1 MLSYICK
8 YIVAHSQFMGGKKLR
23 KILITGALGQIG
35 SELTEEM
42 RRIYGSD
49 NVVAS
54 SRRIKEGHEKL
65 IESGPFEVIDVND
78 PETLASAVDKYKI
91 NTIVNLAA
99 ILSATG
105 EKDPQQCWNIN
116 MNGLY
121 NILGIAKEK
130 NCMVFTPSS
139 IAAFGPSTPKD
150 NTPQDTIQ
158 RPTTMY
164 GVTKVAGE
172 LLCDYYY
179 KKFGVDT
186 RGVRFPGLI
195 SYATLPG
202 GGTTDYAV
210 HIYYE
215 ALKSKKY
222 SSFIQK
228 GTYMDMMYM
237 PDALRAI
244 IDLIEAAP
252 DRLKHRNA
260 FNVSAMSFEPEML
273 SASIRKFIPEFKLEY
288 DVDPVRQEIADSWP
302 NSLDDS
308 DAKEEWDWNPKYD
321 LDAMTK
327 DMLEKLRIKLN
338 IQG

>member
-1 MLSYICK
+1 M
-8 YIVAHSQFMGGKKLR
+8 R

-42 RRIYGSD
+42 REIYGAD

-54 SRRIKEGHEKL
+54 NRRIKEGHEEL
-65 IESGPFEVIDVND
+65 IASGPFEIIDVND
-78 PETLASAVDKYKI
+78 AASLSSAVEKHKI

-99 ILSATG
+99 ILSAKG
-105 EKDPQQCWNIN
+105 EKSPDQCWNIN
-116 MNGLY
+116 INGLL
-121 NILGIAKEK
+121 NVLETAKEK
-130 NCMVFTPSS
+130 NCLVFTPSS

-150 NTPQDTIQ
+150 KTPQDTIQ

-195 SYATLPG
+195 SYKTLPG

-215 ALKSKKY
+215 ALKNKKY

-237 PDALRAI
+237 PDAISAVI
-244 IDLIEAAP
+244 QLIEANP
-252 DRLKHRNA
+252 DKLLHRNA
-260 FNVSAMSFEPEML
+260 FNLASMSFDPEML
-273 SASIRKFIPEFKLEY
+273 AESIRKFIPEFELTY
-288 DVDPVRQEIADSWP
+288 DVDPIRQAIADSWP

-308 DAKEEWDWNPKYD
+308 AAKEEWGWNPKYD
-321 LDAMTK
+321 LDSMTK
-327 DMLEKLRIKLN
+327 DMLEKLKSK
-338 IQG
+338 